1 MLRDFQCGWGA
12 SLIWAPLI
20 LFAASLRFGLSNWPP
35 LVFLGRISF
44 SPYLLHVPVAAA
56 LGATDKCF
64 LDGAGAMSAMFILVE
79 EPARRYITR
88 RWTLG
93 AAQSLVE

>member
-20 LFAASLRFGLSNWPP
+20 LFAASLRFGLLNWPP
-35 LVFLGRISF
+35 LVFLGRIS
-44 SPYLLHVPVAAA
+44 PVAAA
-56 LGATDKCF
+56 LGATDKYF